1 MPLSEHEQRMLD
13 QIESALYAEDPK
25 FASSVRGG
33 RLGATSGRRRLQGA
47 ALFCIGLAML
57 VIGVAV
63 PATQVGNFPVLSV
76 TGFVVM
82 FGAAVFAIIGSRRS
96 EANPAGQGRAAPP
109 AVSARI
115 ARPAPS
121 RSAWKSDSAA
131 ASTTDQHPLSHSTS
145 QTRAI
150 SAGLLLF
157 VLLSEAG
164 DRAAPCHGTSMRKR
178 GGPARPNR
186 YQLV

>member
-63 PATQVGNFPVLSV
+63 PATQIGNFPVLSV
-76 TGFVVM
+76 IGFVVM
-82 FGAAVFAIIGSRRS
+82 FGSAVFAIIGSRRS
-96 EANPAGQGRAAPP
+96 ESSPVGQGPGGTGGRA
-109 AVSARI
+109 R
-115 ARPAPS
+115 RP
-121 RSAWKSDSAA
+121 R
-131 ASTTDQHPLSHSTS
+131 T
-145 QTRAI
+145 
-150 SAGLLLF
+150 AGSF
-157 VLLSEAG
+157 AQRMEERFRRRF
-164 DRAAPCHGTSMRKR
+164 D
-178 GGPARPNR
+178 N
-186 YQLV
+186 